1 MPPGSPSTDLLL
13 LPTPRRASAAHRRA
27 SAAHRVAVLAYP
39 GMSVFETGIVTEVFG
54 LPRPEFGVEWY
65 DLVVCAEQP
74 GPVPVVGGA
83 SLHTPYDLADLAGA
97 RTVIVPGV
105 PDVTGDPS
113 PELVTALRRAHRRG
127 ARIMS
132 ICSGAFALAGAGLL
146 DGRRATTHWRYAELL
161 ARRYP
166 RIEVDPDV
174 LYLDDGDLLTSA
186 GSAAGLDLCVHVV
199 RRDHGA
205 AVANAV
211 ARRLVIPPHR
221 DGGQAQFVEAPVP
234 VDPDDDRIAASIDW
248 ALARLAEPLT
258 VAQLAG
264 NAHMSSRTYLRHFA
278 RATGTSPIRW
288 LIDQRVRASLPLLEE
303 TDAPVERVARS
314 VGFDTPVTYRHHF
327 GRIMLT
333 SPSAYRRAFR
343 VGVAGGGADRP
354 A

>member
-1 MPPGSPSTDLLL
+1 
-13 LPTPRRASAAHRRA
+13 
-27 SAAHRVAVLAYP
+27 
-39 GMSVFETGIVTEVFG
+39 MSVFETGIVTEVFG
-54 LPRPEFGVEWY
+54 LPRPEFDVDWY
-65 DLVVCAEQP
+65 DLVICAEKP
-74 GPVPVVGGA
+74 GPVPVVGGV
-83 SLHTPYDLADLAGA
+83 SLHTPYGLAELAAA

-105 PDVTGDPS
+105 PDVTADPS
-113 PELVTALRRAHRRG
+113 PALVAALRTAHARG
-127 ARIMS
+127 ARVMS

-166 RIEVDPDV
+166 RVEVDPNV
-174 LYLDDGDLLTSA
+174 LYLDDGDLFTSA
-186 GSAAGLDLCVHVV
+186 GSAAGLDLSVHVV

-205 AVANAV
+205 AIANAV

-221 DGGQAQFVEAPVP
+221 DGGQAQFVEAPVTA
-234 VDPDDDRIAASIDW
+234 DPDDDRIAASIDW
-248 ALARLAEPLT
+248 ALAHLAEPLS
-258 VAQLAG
+258 VARLAG
-264 NAHMSSRTYLRHFA
+264 RAHMSPRTYLRHFT

-288 LIDQRVRASLPLLEE
+288 LIDQRVRASLALLEE
-303 TDAPVERVARS
+303 TDAAIEQIAGA

-343 VGVAGGGADRP
+343 TGAGRP

>member
-1 MPPGSPSTDLLL
+1 MPLGSTSTDPLL
-13 LPTPRRASAAHRRA
+13 LPAARRAAD
-27 SAAHRVAVLAYP
+27 AHRVAVLAYP

-65 DLVVCAEQP
+65 DLVVCAERP

-83 SLHTPYDLADLAGA
+83 SLHTPYGLDELAAA

-248 ALARLAEPLT
+248 ALAHLAEPLT

-264 NAHMSSRTYLRHFA
+264 NAHMSPRTYLRHFA

-343 VGVAGGGADRP
+343 VGADRP

>member
-1 MPPGSPSTDLLL
+1 MVQSVAAPRPRSRPG
-13 LPTPRRASAAHRRA
+13 AHAAVERT
-27 SAAHRVAVLAYP
+27 VAVLAYP

-54 LPRPEFGVEWY
+54 LPRPEFDVDWY
-65 DLVVCAEQP
+65 DLTVCAERP

-83 SLHTPYDLADLAGA
+83 SLHTPYGLDVLAAA

-105 PDVTGDPS
+105 PDVTAEPS

-127 ARIMS
+127 ARVMS

-146 DGRRATTHWRYAELL
+146 DGRRATTHWQYAELL

-166 RIEVDPDV
+166 RVEVDPDV
-174 LYLDDGDLLTSA
+174 LYLDEGDLLTSA
-186 GSAAGLDLCVHVV
+186 GSAAGLDLCVHLV

-205 AVANAV
+205 AIANAV

-234 VDPDDDRIAASIDW
+234 ADPDDDRIAGSIAW

-258 VAQLAG
+258 VARLAG
-264 NAHMSSRTYLRHFA
+264 QAHMSTRTYLRQFA

-288 LIDQRVRASLPLLEE
+288 LIGQRVRASLTLLET
-303 TDAPVERVARS
+303 TDVPIEEIAGM
-314 VGFDTPVTYRHHF
+314 VGFDSPVTYRHHF
-327 GRIMLT
+327 GRAMRT

-343 VGVAGGGADRP
+343 TGSTAGRQFGA
-354 A
+354 

>member
-1 MPPGSPSTDLLL
+1 MPNSARR
-13 LPTPRRASAAHRRA
+13 LPTPRQPAAG
-27 SAAHRVAVLAYP
+27 HRVAVLAYP
-39 GMSVFETGIVTEVFG
+39 GMPVFETGIVTEVFG
-54 LPRPEFGVEWY
+54 LPRPEFDVDWY
-65 DLVVCAEQP
+65 DLVICAEKP
-74 GPVPVVGGA
+74 GPVPVVGGV
-83 SLHTPYDLADLAGA
+83 SLHTPYGLAELAAA

-105 PDVTGDPS
+105 PDVTADPS
-113 PELVTALRRAHRRG
+113 PALVAALRRAHTRG

-166 RIEVDPDV
+166 RVEVDPDV

-186 GSAAGLDLCVHVV
+186 GSAAGLDLSVHVV

-205 AVANAV
+205 AIANAV

-221 DGGQAQFVEAPVP
+221 DGGQAQFVEAPVTA
-234 VDPDDDRIAASIDW
+234 DPGDDRIAASIEW
-248 ALARLAEPLT
+248 ALAHLAEPLSI
-258 VAQLAG
+258 ARLAG
-264 NAHMSSRTYLRHFA
+264 RAHMSPRTYLRHFT

-288 LIDQRVRASLPLLEE
+288 LIDQRVRASLALLEE
-303 TDAPVERVARS
+303 TEAPIEQIAGA

-343 VGVAGGGADRP
+343 TGAGRP